1 MKKYITVVATL
12 LCFIAQSYAAVTYKE
27 NKTICEN
34 STFPTFQATNT
45 AADDYFWYEIING
58 VEDEIED
65 ARGNSSFTPD
75 HAGEYKCKAVVS
87 GSSFDTGNL
96 ITEGTFDKGCSN
108 YPDHQAIANSLG
120 HNIEYQ
126 LMNKTCSNYPMS
138 NFTTIAKDA
147 NDVKEPYFKHITSV
161 SGNNSNI
168 LVCDGAQSNGVK
180 VWYARDLQLQPGVTY
195 RFSCYVANIDSAYL
209 DHGPNSLSNLEFR
222 IEYNGNWGN
231 GEQLAQFKA
240 PTIAHKD
247 DLAKWE
253 FHSTNFTVP
262 STLTGT
268 VYAHIFIWN
277 HNTQQDGNDF
287 ALDDIYF
294 GTMLSTSGS
303 SAEEYFKLSVDTKP
317 TITMPTAPE
326 PCLNDPI
333 SITPTVSNAG
343 TNPTYAW
350 TGDATGSELTL
361 STTAPATAGP
371 TTYSLKVTNGTC
383 SSTESI
389 SVTTLDCGTTITHT
403 DTKCLDSEFE
413 LTATTV
419 GDSYTWILPDNST
432 STETSNT
439 LTATIARGG
448 DDTAVRTYTCII
460 TNPVSSS
467 TTTHSGTT
475 PAPTAPTTTLGDEL
489 VVNGDFEDGTFAG
502 GLYNGFTS
510 DYLLFGINASLTS
523 KSDYDPTDSNTTPS
537 GNGYV
542 RLSDDAM
549 DHTTPAPNGGRYF
562 LEIDGDFRN
571 NENDPYLSEY
581 ETVLKEPVQTGKL
594 YELSFIAKSTSIS
607 NLSNISMLLK
617 QGTDTY
623 TILDFT
629 ELIKGDWKE
638 YKVANW
644 QSPITGTAS
653 LIIINKTR
661 THSGN
666 DYIIDNIS
674 FREVLVGSTPSH
686 ASGSGDVKEIFY
698 ITPEDCK
705 VEDSKEVKQPADQPY
720 EFGGM
725 SITSSGYY
733 EYEEVG
739 EDGTRNIHQ
748 LYLVLQPVITDYICQ
763 NEPYDKNDFN
773 LSSRQTATAGL
784 LETSHTVKS
793 KATGCEHIDSTTTL
807 KLTVLPTYEKVI
819 NDTISKG
826 RTYDKNGFNI
836 KTDNKKGGIYE
847 YTLSLT
853 TQITSIG
860 ACACD
865 SIVNLMLTIYE
876 PIVPMAFFTP
886 NEDNNNDL
894 WLIAGFDMYPD
905 AYVQIFDRFH
915 RLLATFK
922 GDEFAGWDGNY
933 NGHQMPM
940 DDYWYVI
947 TVPDRNQ
954 QFSGHFTLKR

>member
-1 MKKYITVVATL
+1 MKKYITVVAAL

-27 NKTICEN
+27 DKTICEN
-34 STFPTFQATNT
+34 STFPTFRATNT

-222 IEYNGNWGN
+222 IEYNGNWGD

-268 VYAHIFIWN
+268 VFAHIFIWN
-277 HNTQQDGNDF
+277 HNTEQDGNDF

-303 SAEEYFKLSVDTKP
+303 STEEYFKLSVDTKP
-317 TITMPTAPE
+317 TITMPTAPS
-326 PCLNDPI
+326 PCLNDPF
-333 SITPTVSNAG
+333 SIEPTVSNAG
-343 TNPTYAW
+343 SSPTYAW
-350 TGDATGSELTL
+350 TGDATGTERILNA
-361 STTAPATAGP
+361 TAPATEGT
-371 TTYSLKVTNGTC
+371 TTYTLKVTNGTC
-383 SSTESI
+383 DNSESI
-389 SVTTLDCGTTITHT
+389 TVTTQDCGTTITHNE
-403 DTKCLDSEFE
+403 TKCLDSEFE
-413 LTATTV
+413 LTATTQ

-432 STETSNT
+432 STEITNT
-439 LTATIARGG
+439 LTTTISRGG
-448 DDTAVRTYTCII
+448 DNTAVRTYTCII
-460 TNPVSSS
+460 TNPTGS
-467 TTTHSGTT
+467 TTPPPPVA
-475 PAPTAPTTTLGDEL
+475 PAITFGNEL
-489 VVNGDFEDGTFAG
+489 VANGDFENGIFAG
-502 GLYNGFTS
+502 GQYSGFTS
-510 DYLLFGINASLTS
+510 DYLLFNVNASLTS
-523 KSDYDPTDSNTTPS
+523 KSDYDPTDSRTTPS

-549 DHTTPAPNGGRYF
+549 DHTKPAPNGGQYF
-562 LEIDGDFRN
+562 LEIDGDFRHN
-571 NENDPYLSEY
+571 DTDPYLSEY
-581 ETVLKEPVQTGKL
+581 ETVLKEPLQAGKP
-594 YELSFIAKSTSIS
+594 YQLSFIAKSTTSTNIA
-607 NLSNISMLLK
+607 NISMLLK

-623 TILDFT
+623 PIMDFT
-629 ELIKGDWKE
+629 QLATGDWKDYVIE
-638 YKVANW
+638 NW
-644 QSPITGTAS
+644 ESPISGTAS
-653 LIIINKTR
+653 LIIINKTP

-674 FREVLVGSTPSH
+674 FKEVLVGGTATR
-686 ASGSGDVKEIFY
+686 ASSSGNVTEIFH
-698 ITPEDCK
+698 ITPEDCN
-705 VEDSKEVKQPADQPY
+705 VEDSIQVLQPAGKPY

-725 SITSSGYY
+725 SITSSGFY
-733 EYEEVG
+733 EYEEIG
-739 EDGTRNIHQ
+739 EDGTRQVHQ
-748 LYLVLQPVITDYICQ
+748 LYLVIQPTIEDKVCQ
-763 NEPYDKNDFN
+763 NSEYENHGFEIAA
-773 LSSRQTATAGL
+773 S
-784 LETSHTVKS
+784 ETQNTGELIKTITVKS
-793 KATGCEHIDSTTTL
+793 KATGCEHLDSTTTL
-807 KLTVLPTYEKVI
+807 KLQVYPTYLQK
-819 NDTISKG
+819 ISDNVNKG
-826 RTYDKNGFNI
+826 DIYNKYGFNI
-836 KTDNKKGGIYE
+836 DTENLEGGL
-847 YTLSLT
+847 YTRKLELR
-853 TQITSIG
+853 TQV
-860 ACACD
+860 CACD
-865 SIVNLMLTIYE
+865 SIIQLDLTVLQ
-876 PIVPMAFFTP
+876 PVTPMAFFSP
-886 NEDNNNDL
+886 NGDNLNEL
-894 WLIAGFDMYPD
+894 WHVEGLDSYELG
-905 AYVQIFDRFH
+905 YVCIYDRHH
-915 RLLATFK
+915 RLLATIK
-922 GDEFAGWDGNY
+922 GSEYKGWDGNY
-933 NGHQMPM
+933 NGHPMPM

-947 TVPDRNQ
+947 TIPENNQ
-954 QFSGHFTLKR
+954 QISGHFCLKR

>member
-1 MKKYITVVATL
+1 MKKYITVVAAL

-27 NKTICEN
+27 DKTICEN
-34 STFPTFQATNT
+34 STFPTFRATNT

-65 ARGNSSFTPD
+65 ARGNSSFTPN

-222 IEYNGNWGN
+222 IEYNGNWGD

-268 VYAHIFIWN
+268 VFAHIFIWN
-277 HNTQQDGNDF
+277 HNTEQDGNDF

-303 SAEEYFKLSVDTKP
+303 STEEYFKLSVDTKP
-317 TITMPTAPE
+317 TITMPTAPT
-326 PCLNDPI
+326 PCLKDPF
-333 SITPTVSNAG
+333 SIEPTVSNAG
-343 TNPTYAW
+343 SSPTYAW
-350 TGDATGSELTL
+350 TGDATGTERILNA
-361 STTAPATAGP
+361 TAPATEGT
-371 TTYSLKVTNGTC
+371 TTYTLKVTNGTC
-383 SSTESI
+383 DNSESI
-389 SVTTLDCGTTITHT
+389 TVTTQDCGTTITHNE
-403 DTKCLDSEFE
+403 TKCLDSEFE
-413 LTATTV
+413 LTATTQ

-432 STETSNT
+432 STEITNT
-439 LTATIARGG
+439 LTTTISRGG
-448 DDTAVRTYTCII
+448 DNTAVRTYTCII
-460 TNPVSSS
+460 TNPTGS
-467 TTTHSGTT
+467 TT
-475 PAPTAPTTTLGDEL
+475 PPPPVAPTITFGNEL
-489 VVNGDFEDGTFAG
+489 VANGDFENGIFAG
-502 GLYNGFTS
+502 AQYSGFTS
-510 DYLLFGINASLTS
+510 DYLLFNVNAPLTS
-523 KSDYDPTDSNTTPS
+523 KLDYDPTDSRTTPS

-549 DHTTPAPNGGRYF
+549 DHTKPAPNGGQYF
-562 LEIDGDFRN
+562 LEIDGDFRHN
-571 NENDPYLSEY
+571 DTDPYLSEY
-581 ETVLKEPVQTGKL
+581 ETVLKEPLQAGKP
-594 YELSFIAKSTSIS
+594 YQLSFIAKSTTSTNIA
-607 NLSNISMLLK
+607 NISMLLK

-623 TILDFT
+623 PIMDFT
-629 ELIKGDWKE
+629 QLATGDWKDYVIE
-638 YKVANW
+638 NW
-644 QSPITGTAS
+644 ESPISGTAS
-653 LIIINKTR
+653 LIIINKTP

-674 FREVLVGSTPSH
+674 FKEVLVGGTATR
-686 ASGSGDVKEIFY
+686 ASSSGNVTEIFH
-698 ITPEDCK
+698 ITPEDCN
-705 VEDSKEVKQPADQPY
+705 VEDSIQVLQPAGKPY

-725 SITSSGYY
+725 SITSSGFY
-733 EYEEVG
+733 EYEEIG
-739 EDGTRNIHQ
+739 EDGTRQVHQ
-748 LYLVLQPVITDYICQ
+748 LYLVIQPTIEDKVCQ
-763 NEPYDKNDFN
+763 NSEYENHGFEIAA
-773 LSSRQTATAGL
+773 S
-784 LETSHTVKS
+784 ETQNTGELIKTITVKS
-793 KATGCEHIDSTTTL
+793 KATGCEHLDSTTTL
-807 KLTVLPTYEKVI
+807 KLQVYPTYLQK
-819 NDTISKG
+819 ISDNVNKG
-826 RTYDKNGFNI
+826 DIYNKYGFNI
-836 KTDNKKGGIYE
+836 DTENLEGGL
-847 YTLSLT
+847 YTRKLELR
-853 TQITSIG
+853 TQV
-860 ACACD
+860 CACD
-865 SIVNLMLTIYE
+865 SIIQLDLTVLQ
-876 PIVPMAFFTP
+876 PITPMAFFSP
-886 NEDNNNDL
+886 NGDNLNEL
-894 WLIAGFDMYPD
+894 WHVEGLDSYELG
-905 AYVQIFDRFH
+905 YVCIYDRHH
-915 RLLATFK
+915 RLLATIK
-922 GDEFAGWDGNY
+922 GSEYKGWDGNY
-933 NGHQMPM
+933 NGHPMPM

-947 TVPDRNQ
+947 TIPENNQ
-954 QFSGHFTLKR
+954 QISGHFCLKR

>member
-1 MKKYITVVATL
+1 MKKYITVVAAL

-27 NKTICEN
+27 DKTICEN
-34 STFPTFQATNT
+34 STFPTFRATNT

-222 IEYNGNWGN
+222 IEYNGNWGD

-268 VYAHIFIWN
+268 VFAHIFIWN
-277 HNTQQDGNDF
+277 HNTEQDGNDF

-303 SAEEYFKLSVDTKP
+303 STEEYFKLSVDTKP
-317 TITMPTAPE
+317 TITMPTAPT
-326 PCLNDPI
+326 PCLKDPF
-333 SITPTVSNAG
+333 SIEPTVSNAG
-343 TNPTYAW
+343 SSPTYAW
-350 TGDATGSELTL
+350 TGDATGSDLIL
-361 STTAPATAGP
+361 NTTAPDTEGT
-371 TTYSLKVTNGTC
+371 TTYTLKVTNGTC
-383 SSTESI
+383 DNSESI
-389 SVTTLDCGTTITHT
+389 TVTTQDCGTTITHNE
-403 DTKCLDSEFE
+403 TKCLDSEFE
-413 LTATTV
+413 LTATTQ

-432 STETSNT
+432 STEITNT
-439 LTATIARGG
+439 LTTTISRGG
-448 DDTAVRTYTCII
+448 DNTAVRTYTCII
-460 TNPVSSS
+460 TNPTGS
-467 TTTHSGTT
+467 TTPPSPVA
-475 PAPTAPTTTLGDEL
+475 PAITFGNEL
-489 VVNGDFEDGTFAG
+489 VANGDFENGIFAG
-502 GLYNGFTS
+502 GQYSGFTS
-510 DYLLFGINASLTS
+510 DYLLFNVNASLTS
-523 KSDYDPTDSNTTPS
+523 KSDYDPTDSRTTPS

-549 DHTTPAPNGGRYF
+549 DHTKPAPNGGQYF
-562 LEIDGDFRN
+562 LEIDGDFRHN
-571 NENDPYLSEY
+571 DTDPYLSEY
-581 ETVLKEPVQTGKL
+581 ETVLKEPLQAGKP
-594 YELSFIAKSTSIS
+594 YQLSFIAKSTTSTNIA
-607 NLSNISMLLK
+607 NISMLLK

-623 TILDFT
+623 PIMDFT
-629 ELIKGDWKE
+629 QLATGDWKDYVIE
-638 YKVANW
+638 NW
-644 QSPITGTAS
+644 ESPISGTAS
-653 LIIINKTR
+653 LIIINKTP

-674 FREVLVGSTPSH
+674 FKEVLVGGTATR
-686 ASGSGDVKEIFY
+686 ASSSGNVTEIFH
-698 ITPEDCK
+698 ITPEDCN
-705 VEDSKEVKQPADQPY
+705 VEDSIQVLQPAGKPY

-725 SITSSGYY
+725 SITSSGFY
-733 EYEEVG
+733 EYEEIG
-739 EDGTRNIHQ
+739 EDGTRQVHQ
-748 LYLVLQPVITDYICQ
+748 LYLVIQPTIEDKVCQ
-763 NEPYDKNDFN
+763 NSEYENHGFEIAA
-773 LSSRQTATAGL
+773 S
-784 LETSHTVKS
+784 ETQNTGELIKTITVKS
-793 KATGCEHIDSTTTL
+793 KATGCEHLDSTTTL
-807 KLTVLPTYEKVI
+807 KLQVYPTYLQK
-819 NDTISKG
+819 ISDNVNKG
-826 RTYDKNGFNI
+826 DIYNKYGFNI
-836 KTDNKKGGIYE
+836 DTENLEGGLYTRKLELKT
-847 YTLSLT
+847 
-853 TQITSIG
+853 QV
-860 ACACD
+860 CACD
-865 SIVNLMLTIYE
+865 SIIQLDLTVLQ
-876 PIVPMAFFTP
+876 PVTPMAFFSP
-886 NEDNNNDL
+886 NGDNLNEL
-894 WLIAGFDMYPD
+894 WHVEGLDSYELG
-905 AYVQIFDRFH
+905 YVCIYDRHH
-915 RLLATFK
+915 RLLATIK
-922 GDEFAGWDGNY
+922 GSEYKGWDGNY
-933 NGHQMPM
+933 NGHPMPM

-947 TVPDRNQ
+947 TIPENNQ
-954 QFSGHFTLKR
+954 QISGHFCLKR

>member
-1 MKKYITVVATL
+1 MKKYITVVAAL

-27 NKTICEN
+27 DKTICEN
-34 STFPTFQATNT
+34 STFPTFRATNT

-222 IEYNGNWGN
+222 IEYNGNWGD

-277 HNTQQDGNDF
+277 HNTEQDGNDF

-303 SAEEYFKLSVDTKP
+303 STEEYFKLSVDTKP
-317 TITMPTAPE
+317 TITMPTAPS
-326 PCLNDPI
+326 PCLKDPF
-333 SITPTVSNAG
+333 SIEPTVSNAG
-343 TNPTYAW
+343 SSPTYAW
-350 TGDATGSELTL
+350 TGDATGSDLIL
-361 STTAPATAGP
+361 NTTAPDTEGT
-371 TTYSLKVTNGTC
+371 TTYTLKVTNGTC
-383 SSTESI
+383 DNSESI
-389 SVTTLDCGTTITHT
+389 TVTTQDCGTTITHNE
-403 DTKCLDSEFE
+403 TKCLDSEFE
-413 LTATTV
+413 LTATTQ

-432 STETSNT
+432 STEITNT
-439 LTATIARGG
+439 LTTTISRGG
-448 DDTAVRTYTCII
+448 DNTAVRTYTCII
-460 TNPVSSS
+460 TNPTGS
-467 TTTHSGTT
+467 TTPPPPVA
-475 PAPTAPTTTLGDEL
+475 PAITFGNEL
-489 VVNGDFEDGTFAG
+489 VANGDFENGIFAG
-502 GLYNGFTS
+502 GQYSGFTS
-510 DYLLFGINASLTS
+510 DYLLFNVNAPLTS
-523 KSDYDPTDSNTTPS
+523 KLDYDPTDSRTTPS

-549 DHTTPAPNGGRYF
+549 DHTKPAPNGGQYF
-562 LEIDGDFRN
+562 LEIDGDFRHN
-571 NENDPYLSEY
+571 DTDPYLSEY
-581 ETVLKEPVQTGKL
+581 ETVLKEPLQAGKP
-594 YELSFIAKSTSIS
+594 YQLSFIAKSTTSTNIA
-607 NLSNISMLLK
+607 NISVLLK

-623 TILDFT
+623 PIMDFT
-629 ELIKGDWKE
+629 QLATGDWKDYVIE
-638 YKVANW
+638 NW
-644 QSPITGTAS
+644 ESPISGTAS
-653 LIIINKTR
+653 LIIINKTP

-674 FREVLVGSTPSH
+674 FKEVLVGGTATR
-686 ASGSGDVKEIFY
+686 ASSSGNVTEIFH

-705 VEDSKEVKQPADQPY
+705 VEDSQQVLQPAGKPY

-725 SITSSGYY
+725 SITSSGFY
-733 EYEEVG
+733 EYEEIG
-739 EDGTRNIHQ
+739 EDGTRQVHQ
-748 LYLVLQPVITDYICQ
+748 LYLVIQPTIEDKVCQ
-763 NEPYDKNDFN
+763 NSEYENHGFEIAA
-773 LSSRQTATAGL
+773 S
-784 LETSHTVKS
+784 ETQNTGELIKTITVKS
-793 KATGCEHIDSTTTL
+793 KATGCEHLDSTTTL
-807 KLTVLPTYEKVI
+807 KLQVYPTYLQK
-819 NDTISKG
+819 ISDNVNKG
-826 RTYDKNGFNI
+826 DIYNKYGFNI
-836 KTDNKKGGIYE
+836 DTENLEGGLYTRKLELKT
-847 YTLSLT
+847 
-853 TQITSIG
+853 QV
-860 ACACD
+860 CACD
-865 SIVNLMLTIYE
+865 SIIQLDLTVLQ
-876 PIVPMAFFTP
+876 PVTPMAFFSP
-886 NEDNNNDL
+886 NGDNLNEL
-894 WLIAGFDMYPD
+894 WHVEGLDSYELG
-905 AYVQIFDRFH
+905 YVCIYDRHH
-915 RLLATFK
+915 RLLATIK
-922 GDEFAGWDGNY
+922 GSEYKGWDGNY
-933 NGHQMPM
+933 NGHPMPM

-947 TVPDRNQ
+947 TIPENNQ
-954 QFSGHFTLKR
+954 QISGHFCLKR

>member
-1 MKKYITVVATL
+1 MKKYITVVAAL

-34 STFPTFQATNT
+34 STFPTFRATNT

-108 YPDHQAIANSLG
+108 YPDRQAIANSLG

-222 IEYNGNWGN
+222 IEYNGNWGD

-268 VYAHIFIWN
+268 VFAHIFIWN

-303 SAEEYFKLSVDTKP
+303 STEEYFKLSVDTKP
-317 TITMPTAPE
+317 TITMPTAPT
-326 PCLNDPI
+326 PCLNDPF
-333 SITPTVSNAG
+333 SIEPTVSNAG
-343 TNPTYAW
+343 SNPTYAW
-350 TGDATGSELTL
+350 TGDATGTERILNA
-361 STTAPATAGP
+361 TAPATEGT
-371 TTYSLKVTNGTC
+371 TTYTLKVTNGTC
-383 SSTESI
+383 DNSESI
-389 SVTTLDCGTTITHT
+389 TVTTEDCDTKITHNE
-403 DTKCLDSEFE
+403 TKCLDSEFK
-413 LTATTV
+413 LTATTQ

-432 STETSNT
+432 STEITNT
-439 LTATIARGG
+439 LTTTISRGG
-448 DDTAVRTYTCII
+448 DNTAVRTYTCII
-460 TNPVSSS
+460 TNPTGS
-467 TTTHSGTT
+467 TTPPPPVA
-475 PAPTAPTTTLGDEL
+475 PAITFGNEL
-489 VVNGDFEDGTFAG
+489 VANGDFENGIFAG
-502 GLYNGFTS
+502 GQYSGFTS
-510 DYLLFGINASLTS
+510 DYLLFNVNGTLNS
-523 KSDYDPTDSNTTPS
+523 KSDYDPTDSRTTPS

-542 RLSDDAM
+542 RLSNDAM
-549 DHTTPAPNGGRYF
+549 DHTKPAPNGGQYF
-562 LEIDGDFRN
+562 LEIDGDFRHN
-571 NENDPYLSEY
+571 DTDPYLSEY
-581 ETVLKEPVQTGKL
+581 ETVLKEPLQAGKP
-594 YELSFIAKSTSIS
+594 YQLSFIAKSTTSTNIA
-607 NLSNISMLLK
+607 NISMLLK

-623 TILDFT
+623 PIMDFT
-629 ELIKGDWKE
+629 QLATGDWKDYVIE
-638 YKVANW
+638 NW
-644 QSPITGTAS
+644 ESPISGTAS
-653 LIIINKTR
+653 LIIINKTP

-674 FREVLVGSTPSH
+674 FKEVLVGGTATR
-686 ASGSGDVKEIFY
+686 ASSSGNVTEIFR

-705 VEDSKEVKQPADQPY
+705 VEDSKQVLQPAGKPY

-725 SITSSGYY
+725 SITSSGFY
-733 EYEEVG
+733 EYEEID
-739 EDGTRNIHQ
+739 EDGTRQVHQ
-748 LYLVLQPVITDYICQ
+748 LYLVIQPTIEDKVCQ
-763 NEPYDKNDFN
+763 NSEYENHGFEIAA
-773 LSSRQTATAGL
+773 S
-784 LETSHTVKS
+784 ETQNTGELIKTITVKS
-793 KATGCEHIDSTTTL
+793 KATGCEHLDSTTTL
-807 KLTVLPTYEKVI
+807 KLQVYPTYLQK
-819 NDTISKG
+819 ISDNVNKG
-826 RTYDKNGFNI
+826 DIYNKYGFNI
-836 KTDNKKGGIYE
+836 DTKNLEGGL
-847 YTLSLT
+847 YTRKLELR
-853 TQITSIG
+853 TQV
-860 ACACD
+860 CACD
-865 SIVNLMLTIYE
+865 SIIQLDLTVLQ
-876 PIVPMAFFTP
+876 PVTPMAFFSP
-886 NEDNNNDL
+886 NGDNLNEL
-894 WLIAGFDMYPD
+894 WHVEGLDSYELG
-905 AYVQIFDRFH
+905 YVCIYDRHH
-915 RLLATFK
+915 RLLATIK
-922 GDEFAGWDGNY
+922 GSEYKGWDGNY
-933 NGHQMPM
+933 NGHPMPM

-947 TVPDRNQ
+947 TIPENNQ
-954 QFSGHFTLKR
+954 QISGHFCLKR

>member
-1 MKKYITVVATL
+1 MKKYITVVAAL

-27 NKTICEN
+27 DKTICEN
-34 STFPTFQATNT
+34 STFPTFRATNT

-222 IEYNGNWGN
+222 IEYNGNWGD

-268 VYAHIFIWN
+268 VFAHIFIWN
-277 HNTQQDGNDF
+277 HNTEQDGNDF

-303 SAEEYFKLSVDTKP
+303 STEEYFKLSVDTKP
-317 TITMPTAPE
+317 TITMPTAPT
-326 PCLNDPI
+326 PCLNDPF
-333 SITPTVSNAG
+333 SIEPTVSNAG
-343 TNPTYAW
+343 SSPTYAW
-350 TGDATGSELTL
+350 TGDATGTERILNA
-361 STTAPATAGP
+361 TAPATEGT
-371 TTYSLKVTNGTC
+371 TTYTLKVTNGTC
-383 SSTESI
+383 DNSESI
-389 SVTTLDCGTTITHT
+389 TVTTEDCDTKITHNE
-403 DTKCLDSEFE
+403 TKCLDSEFE
-413 LTATTV
+413 LTATTQ

-432 STETSNT
+432 STEITNT
-439 LTATIARGG
+439 LTTTISRGG
-448 DDTAVRTYTCII
+448 DNTAVRTYTCII
-460 TNPVSSS
+460 TNPTGS
-467 TTTHSGTT
+467 TTPT
-475 PAPTAPTTTLGDEL
+475 PPVAPAITFGNEL
-489 VVNGDFEDGTFAG
+489 VANGDFENGIFAG
-502 GLYNGFTS
+502 GQYSGFTS
-510 DYLLFGINASLTS
+510 DYLLFNVNAPLTS
-523 KSDYDPTDSNTTPS
+523 KLDYDPTDSRTTPS

-549 DHTTPAPNGGRYF
+549 DHTKPAPNGGQYF
-562 LEIDGDFRN
+562 LEIDGDFRHN
-571 NENDPYLSEY
+571 DTDPYLSEY
-581 ETVLKEPVQTGKL
+581 ETVLKEPLQAGKP
-594 YELSFIAKSTSIS
+594 YQLSFIAKSTTSTNIA
-607 NLSNISMLLK
+607 NISVLLK

-623 TILDFT
+623 PIMDFT
-629 ELIKGDWKE
+629 QLATGDWKDYVIE
-638 YKVANW
+638 NW
-644 QSPITGTAS
+644 ESPISGTAS
-653 LIIINKTR
+653 LIIINKTP

-674 FREVLVGSTPSH
+674 FKEMLVGGTATR
-686 ASGSGDVKEIFY
+686 ASSSGNVTEIFH
-698 ITPEDCK
+698 ITPEDCN
-705 VEDSKEVKQPADQPY
+705 VEDSIQVLHPAGKPY
-720 EFGGM
+720 EFGSM
-725 SITSSGYY
+725 SITSSGFY
-733 EYEEVG
+733 EYEEIG
-739 EDGTRNIHQ
+739 EDGTRQVHQ
-748 LYLVLQPVITDYICQ
+748 LYLVIQPTIEDKVCQ
-763 NEPYDKNDFN
+763 NSEYENHGFEIAA
-773 LSSRQTATAGL
+773 S
-784 LETSHTVKS
+784 ETQNTGELIKTITVKS
-793 KATGCEHIDSTTTL
+793 KATGCEHLDSTTTL
-807 KLTVLPTYEKVI
+807 KLQVYPTYLQK
-819 NDTISKG
+819 ISDNVNKG
-826 RTYDKNGFNI
+826 DIYNKYGFNI
-836 KTDNKKGGIYE
+836 DTENLEGGLYTRKLELKT
-847 YTLSLT
+847 
-853 TQITSIG
+853 QV
-860 ACACD
+860 CACD
-865 SIVNLMLTIYE
+865 SIIQLDLTVLQ
-876 PIVPMAFFTP
+876 PVTPMAFFSP
-886 NEDNNNDL
+886 NGDNLNEL
-894 WLIAGFDMYPD
+894 WHVEGLDSYELG
-905 AYVQIFDRFH
+905 YVCIYDRHH
-915 RLLATFK
+915 RLLATIK
-922 GDEFAGWDGNY
+922 GSEYKGWDGNY
-933 NGHQMPM
+933 NGHPMPM

-947 TVPDRNQ
+947 TIPENNQ
-954 QFSGHFTLKR
+954 QISGHFCLKR